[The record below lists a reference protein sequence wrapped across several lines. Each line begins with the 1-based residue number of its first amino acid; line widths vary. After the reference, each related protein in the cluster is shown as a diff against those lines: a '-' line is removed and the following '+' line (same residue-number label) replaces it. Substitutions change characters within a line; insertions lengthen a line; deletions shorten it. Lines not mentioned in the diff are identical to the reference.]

1 MIKKIPHKMYITQ
14 VTHHM
19 DPLKKSNCVKH
30 KQGPSVSNKVWLE
43 FFQFTQVTFKPERN
57 ASVAVIILQICPVS
71 KTLNSNYIRNEKPSG
86 FFPTLEFKGSSFS
99 SLCKYFSLNS
109 SKAICTISEVV
120 QFYI

>member
-1 MIKKIPHKMYITQ
+1 MYITQ

-19 DPLKKSNCVKH
+19 DPLKKNQTVLNISRGLQLAIRCFCKF
-30 KQGPSVSNKVWLE
+30 L
-43 FFQFTQVTFKPERN
+43 QFTQVTFKPERN

-71 KTLNSNYIRNEKPSG
+71 KTQIQITSGMRNHQAFSN
-86 FFPTLEFKGSSFS
+86 TEFKGSSFS
-99 SLCKYFSLNS
+99 SLCKYFLSS